1 LIFEWPWRYPIL
13 MSRPFQYL
21 VGVLDGEAMNKFSIK
36 FRLTVL
42 VGTLLLFMAVSGL
55 MALHWVRSVNASLAT
70 VYNDRVVPLK
80 QLKAIADDY
89 GVKVVDTVHKVVNGS
104 MTSEAGLVL
113 IRQAHDDTAK
123 LWAEYKATYLVE
135 RETQLVK
142 QAEPLMTKADE
153 ASRKITELLQSHNQA
168 ELQAF
173 AAKGMYEA
181 IDPIADVMDKLIDVQ
196 LDVAKEEY
204 ESGQATFQRTVWGIS
219 ALTLLSIAVGLVAGW
234 VTMRSIVDPILRA
247 VGVAQQVASGDLST
261 HIQVDGQDETA
272 QLLQALQQ
280 MNAGLMDIVSRVRD
294 SSDSIATGST
304 QIAQGNADL
313 SHRTEQ
319 QAANLEETAA
329 SMEELTSTVQHNSE
343 TTRHAAELA
352 DSACATAAK
361 GGDVVGH
368 VVQTMATITDASRK
382 ISDII
387 SVIDGIA
394 FQTNILALN
403 AAVEAARAGEQGRGF
418 AVVAGEVRTL
428 AQRSA
433 QAAKEIKSLIVDSV
447 EKVDNGAKLVHEAG
461 ETMGEIVS
469 QVRRV
474 SELIA
479 DISHATSEQSSGI
492 NQVGQAVNQLDQVTQ
507 QNAALVE
514 QSAAAAESLKHQAS
528 ALADVVSTFRLKA

>member
-1 LIFEWPWRYPIL
+1 
-13 MSRPFQYL
+13 
-21 VGVLDGEAMNKFSIK
+21 MNQFSIK
-36 FRLTVL
+36 VRLTAL
-42 VGTLLLFMAVSGL
+42 VALLLVFLAASGA
-55 MALHWVRSVNASLAT
+55 MALYSVRSVNASLAT
-70 VYNDRVVPLK
+70 VYNDRVVPLR
-80 QLKAIADDY
+80 QLKSISDDY
-89 GVKVVDTVHKVVNGS
+89 GVSIVDSVHKVVNGS
-104 MTSEAGLVL
+104 MQADAGLRT
-113 IRQAHDDTAK
+113 IKEAHDNTARQ
-123 LWAEYKATYLVE
+123 WGDYKATYLVDQE
-135 RETQLVK
+135 VKLVQ
-142 QAEPLMTKADE
+142 QAEPLMAKADE
-153 ASRKITELLQSHNQA
+153 AGRKVQAWIQSGDKA
-168 ELQAF
+168 ALQAF
-173 AAKGMYEA
+173 ADKGLYEA
-181 IDPIADVMDKLIDVQ
+181 IDPISDVMDKLIAVQ
-196 LDVAKEEY
+196 LDVAKAEY
-204 ESGQATFQRTVWGIS
+204 ESGQTTFHRALWVIG
-219 ALTLLSIAVGLVAGW
+219 ALTLICVGIGLVAGW
-234 VTMRSIVDPILRA
+234 LTMQSIVVPISKA
-247 VGVAQQVASGDLST
+247 VTVAQTVASGDLT
-261 HIQVDGQDETA
+261 ARIDVRGKDETA
-272 QLLQALQQ
+272 QLLRALQQ
-280 MNAGLMDIVSRVRD
+280 MNSGLTDIVSRVRD

-343 TTRHAAELA
+343 TTRHASQLA
-352 DSACATAAK
+352 DSACQTAAK

-368 VVQTMATITDASRK
+368 VVQTMATITDASKK

-433 QAAKEIKSLIVDSV
+433 QAAKEIKGLIVDSV
-447 EKVDNGAKLVHEAG
+447 EKVDNGARLVHEAG

-492 NQVGQAVNQLDQVTQ
+492 NQVGTAVNQLDQVTQ

-514 QSAAAAESLKHQAS
+514 QSAAAAESLKNQAA
-528 ALADVVSTFRLKA
+528 ALADVVSTFRLPGGSAGRR